1 MAQCKTGVYDCTFI
15 NNTGCTSYNEA
26 YPLPPKLKWV
36 VYASGFV
43 GSVMAFGIGANDAAN
58 SWGTSVGSNAI
69 SMRNAVVL
77 GGIFEW
83 IGAVTM
89 GYGVSSTIM
98 TGISPIDSPNCWACG
113 YCDSKISLYMVGMFS
128 ALVGAAIFL
137 LLASY
142 TAVPVS
148 TSHAIIGGVVGITLV
163 GTHWD
168 CLDWGFDQLAGIL
181 TTWVTS
187 PLLAGVV
194 SIISLTISER
204 CIRFSNTGAQ
214 RRALNALPFL
224 YAMVSWII
232 LTLVVLK
239 NSTKFGKISNMTS
252 VLISSILAVLIGL
265 VAEVATSRW
274 MNRDRKPSRRQGE
287 KQAIVCRELGRVKYS
302 EPSEASPAQ
311 TKEPVKNE
319 ESAAINVFKQLL
331 VFSACCKSYVH
342 GANDTANST
351 GAFSAVIAAFE
362 KSNSDCVYDGSP
374 SWVMIAAGGFVFL
387 GMVSFGSRVIR
398 TLGEGLAVIDF
409 HRGFHMEFGST
420 MSVVIATVLNFPVST
435 THCQVG
441 AVFFTS
447 LWKLGRKQ
455 VNWGMLGK
463 IGLSWLVTLP
473 LAGGIAIVLM
483 AIIVSQIQ

>member
-1 MAQCKTGVYDCTFI
+1 MAQCEPGVYDCSFL
-15 NNTGCTSYNEA
+15 NVTGCAAYNDA
-26 YPLPPKLKWV
+26 YPLPLKLGWV
-36 VYASGFV
+36 VYVSGFV
-43 GSVMAFGIGANDAAN
+43 GAVMAFGIGANDAAN

-69 SMRNAVVL
+69 SMRNAVII

-98 TGISPIDSPNCWACG
+98 TGISPIDSPDCWACG
-113 YCDSKISLYMVGMFS
+113 YCNSKISLYMVGMFS

-148 TSHAIIGGVVGITLV
+148 TSHAVIGGVVGITFI
-163 GTHWD
+163 GTRWR
-168 CLDWGFDQLAGIL
+168 CLEWGFEELGGIL
-181 TTWVTS
+181 ATWVTS

-194 SIISLTISER
+194 SIISLTISEK
-204 CIRFSNTGAQ
+204 CIRFNQTGAR
-214 RRALNALPFL
+214 RRAINALPVL

-239 NSTKFGKISNMTS
+239 NSSKFGNVSNTICL
-252 VLISSILAVLIGL
+252 LISSVIAVLIG
-265 VAEVATSRW
+265 VIAWIITFRW
-274 MNRDRKPSRRQGE
+274 MNRARTPNKIPGE
-287 KQAIVCRELGRVKYS
+287 KQPIIYEKLGAVKYS
-302 EPSEASPAQ
+302 ESLKESEKSIW
-311 TKEPVKNE
+311 NE
-319 ESAAINVFKQLL
+319 ESAAVEVFKHLL

-362 KSNSDCVYDGSP
+362 KGNSVCVYDGSP
-374 SWVMIAAGGFVFL
+374 TWVMIAAGGFVCI
-387 GMVSFGSRVIR
+387 GIVSCGSRVIR

-420 MSVVIATVLNFPVST
+420 MSVVLATVLNFPVST

-447 LWKLGRKQ
+447 LWKLGRKE

-483 AIIVSQIQ
+483 AVIISQI